1 MTVKD
6 PSRDVLQYLDGHLVI
21 LRLAAHRVLACVVI
35 ARSLSIH
42 CLAPACRLV
51 VCGVKNAKLFVH
63 LIQSLRLNEDI
74 LQQIVNLCRLK
85 SELFRHAVSHV

>member
-1 MTVKD
+1 
-6 PSRDVLQYLDGHLVI
+6 
-21 LRLAAHRVLACVVI
+21 
-35 ARSLSIH
+35 
-42 CLAPACRLV
+42 V